1 MTDFQSSLMLDPQ
14 LDDVRS
20 SLTGSRMVILSA
32 DAFRSLEDGLY
43 KKFSTGASVI
53 ILEMGISYGSRLFDI
68 LDKKA
73 KTSPDADPV
82 SFRNIMQIL
91 FNGGVGKISFSGD
104 LDSAREMT
112 FTVSN
117 CAFCG
122 RDAVESN
129 CNLLRGMLTGL
140 MNSLYRKQHKSNL
153 KCSTENGNHF
163 CKIDLTAK

>member
-20 SLTGSRMVILSA
+20 SLTGGRMVILSA

-73 KTSPDADPV
+73 KSSPEADPV
-82 SFRNIMQIL
+82 SFRSIMQIL
-91 FNGGVGKISFSGD
+91 FNGGVGKISFAGD
-104 LDSAREMT
+104 LDSGKEIT

-122 RDAVESN
+122 RDTIESN
-129 CNLLRGMLTGL
+129 CNLLRGMLAGL
-140 MNSLYRKQHKSNL
+140 MNSLYRRQHKSNL
-153 KCSTENGNHF
+153 KCSTENGNHT
-163 CKIDLTAK
+163 CKIDLATK